1 MLDSKAKKL
10 LKLVIKK
17 CNGDTGKCVEIS
29 AEELSI
35 TIDTLNS
42 LCHSLYQEGYF
53 SSAFY
58 CYGPKDPAEIYL
70 SYKGLT
76 VFKEL
81 RKKILWY
88 WLPVALNTVLSV
100 AAIIIS
106 IIALNKG

>member
-17 CNGDTGKCVEIS
+17 CNGDTGKCIEIS
-29 AEELSI
+29 AEELST

-42 LCHSLYQEGYF
+42 LCLSLYKEGYF
-53 SSAFY
+53 SSLVY
-58 CYGPKDPAEIYL
+58 CYGPTEPAEIYL

-88 WLPVALNTVLSV
+88 WLPVAFDTVLSV